1 MQKCEIPEP
10 GTLYVVATPIGNLED
25 MTFRAVRILKT
36 VDLIAAEDTRH
47 TRKLLSHYE
56 IRTKL
61 VSYYREK
68 ERERASELMEQL
80 KAGLSVALVSDAGTP
95 AISDP
100 GAILVSMA
108 HEDGITVCP
117 IPGPS
122 ALATAIS
129 VAGLEDGTFLFLGFA
144 PSKSGQRR
152 KFLRSLISCDHP
164 VVLYESPHRIRALL
178 SEALQE
184 MGDRQAFWGRELTK
198 AHEELNKGTLGKLL
212 SRASDKVNRGE
223 SVLIL
228 FPEKVTPTSSDD
240 IEDLLIWYRDN
251 ADLSLKDVCRRLSAD
266 LGLSRSDIYRKAL
279 EIWKDTDVDNP
290 TRTKPPRG

>member
-1 MQKCEIPEP
+1 MQKCDIPEP

-25 MTFRAVRILKT
+25 MTFRAIRILKR
-36 VDLIAAEDTRH
+36 VELIAAEDTRH

-56 IRTKL
+56 IHTKL

-68 ERERASELMEQL
+68 EREKASELIEQL

-95 AISDP
+95 GISDP

-108 HEDGITVCP
+108 HEAGITVCP

-129 VAGLEDGTFLFLGFA
+129 AAGLEDGTFLFLGFA

-152 KFLRSLISCDHP
+152 KFLRSLVSCEHP

-178 SEALQE
+178 FEALQE
-184 MGDRQAFWGRELTK
+184 LGDRQAFWGRELTK
-198 AHEELNKGTLGKLL
+198 SHEELNKGTLGKLY
-212 SRASDKVNRGE
+212 SRASDKVIRGE
-223 SVLIL
+223 SVLII
-228 FPEKVTPTSSDD
+228 FPERVEPTESDD
-240 IEDLLIWYRDN
+240 IDDLLIWYRDN
-251 ADLSLKDVCRRLSAD
+251 AGLSLKDVCRRLSAD

-279 EIWKDTDVDNP
+279 EIWKDRDVDKQNKAK
-290 TRTKPPRG
+290 TSSN